1 MLAVFD
7 EVSNKKPHLLHGFY
21 GRVPVGNVNFYLLCI
36 ILSCTESSAFCKQ
49 LSKNTVCAGQVSSV
63 LNFQCSLLSYRK
75 QKTN

>member
-36 ILSCTESSAFCKQ
+36 ILSCTESSTFCKQ
-49 LSKNTVCAGQVSSV
+49 LSKNTVMCRANIFSFKFPIF
-63 LNFQCSLLSYRK
+63 LTKL
-75 QKTN
+75 